1 MWVKAESPSSD
12 NLSPDTR
19 SPIYSFRTQVRHWS
33 LEIQRE
39 GKQPSSL
46 HLGELALIKETGM
59 NPVVTL
65 VDWQLQV
72 IPDLWNNVL
81 GRQAGG

>member
-1 MWVKAESPSSD
+1 
-12 NLSPDTR
+12 
-19 SPIYSFRTQVRHWS
+19 
-33 LEIQRE
+33 
-39 GKQPSSL
+39 
-46 HLGELALIKETGM
+46 M

-81 GRQAGG
+81 GGKVGIKGQNQAHPPPL